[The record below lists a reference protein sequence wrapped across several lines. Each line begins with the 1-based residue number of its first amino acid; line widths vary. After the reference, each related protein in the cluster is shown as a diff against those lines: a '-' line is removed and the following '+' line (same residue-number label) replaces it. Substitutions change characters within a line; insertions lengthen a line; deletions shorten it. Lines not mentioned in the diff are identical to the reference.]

1 MDGLALALVFWPAA
15 ALMVATGY
23 FVFSTDSMARAGLLL
38 MGSLAIEGLIF
49 LALAAEFL
57 GVLMILM
64 MAGEM
69 VIMVFF
75 MVMFMADP
83 GGWVGMDM
91 THQKRLAGT
100 VSGVAGVG
108 LAALVIGTGWA
119 TVPEPGAVDIQAIG
133 YEIMGRSMFTFL
145 LAGVA
150 ILFAMVGGTMM
161 ARQGGRLD
169 RPVPGEN
176 RRSPAELRGSEGS
189 AGEEG
194 GS

>member
-1 MDGLALALVFWPAA
+1 MDGLDLALVFWPAA
-15 ALMVATGY
+15 LLMLLTGY

-49 LALAAEFL
+49 LVLAAEFL
-57 GVLMILM
+57 GVLMLLM

-75 MVMFMADP
+75 MVMFMHDP
-83 GGWVGMDM
+83 GGWMGMDM
-91 THQKRLAGT
+91 THQKRLAHGLA
-100 VSGVAGVG
+100 GVAGVAI
-108 LAALVIGTGWA
+108 AALAIATGWPTA
-119 TVPEPGAVDIQAIG
+119 PEPGMVDIQDIG
-133 YEIMGRSMFTFL
+133 FEVMGRSMLTFL

-176 RRSPAELRGSEGS
+176 RTTLEDN
-189 AGEEG
+189 AGEE
-194 GS
+194 SER

>member
-1 MDGLALALVFWPAA
+1 MDGLDLALVFWPAA
-15 ALMVATGY
+15 ALMLLTGY
-23 FVFSTDSMARAGLLL
+23 LVFSTDSMARAGLLL
-38 MGSLAIEGLIF
+38 MASLAIEGLIF

-57 GVLMILM
+57 GVLMLLM

-75 MVMFMADP
+75 MVMFMNDP

-91 THQKRLAGT
+91 THQKRLAGV
-100 VSGVAGVG
+100 VSGIAGAG
-108 LAALVIGTGWA
+108 LAALVLGADWVQA
-119 TVPEPGAVDIQAIG
+119 PAPGAVDITAIG
-133 YEIMGRSMFTFL
+133 YAVMGRGMLTFL

-169 RPVPGEN
+169 APVPGEERRPLIDPADDGTGERN
-176 RRSPAELRGSEGS
+176 R
-189 AGEEG
+189 
-194 GS
+194 

>member
-1 MDGLALALVFWPAA
+1 MDGLDLALVFWPAA
-15 ALMVATGY
+15 ALMLLTGY
-23 FVFSTDSMARAGLLL
+23 LVFSTDSMARAGLLL

-57 GVLMILM
+57 GVLMLLM

-75 MVMFMADP
+75 MVMFMHDP
-83 GGWVGMDM
+83 GGWIGMDM

-100 VSGVAGVG
+100 VSAIAGVG
-108 LAALVIGTGWA
+108 LAALALGTGWVEA
-119 TVPEPGAVDIQAIG
+119 PEPGAVDIEEIG
-133 YEIMGRSMFTFL
+133 YAVMGRGMLTFL

-161 ARQGGRLD
+161 ARQGGRLEAS
-169 RPVPGEN
+169 VPGED
-176 RRSPAELRGSEGS
+176 RGQDDDGREG
-189 AGEEG
+189 EG
-194 GS
+194 LG

>member
-1 MDGLALALVFWPAA
+1 MSTLAVALIFWPAA
-15 ALMVATGY
+15 ALMLATGY

-38 MGSLAIEGLIF
+38 MGSLAFEGLIF

-57 GVLMILM
+57 GVLMLLM

-91 THQKRLAGT
+91 THQKRLAGAM
-100 VSGVAGVG
+100 SGVAGVAI
-108 LAALVIGTGWA
+108 AALVISTPWVE
-119 TVPEPGAVDIQAIG
+119 VPEPGGVDIQAIG
-133 YEIMGRSMFTFL
+133 YEIMGRGMLTFL

-176 RRSPAELRGSEGS
+176 RSGLTTPEGAE
-189 AGEEG
+189 EERP
-194 GS
+194 

>member
-1 MDGLALALVFWPAA
+1 MDGLDLALVFWPAA
-15 ALMVATGY
+15 ALMLLTGY

-38 MGSLAIEGLIF
+38 LASLGIEGLIF

-57 GVLMILM
+57 GVLMLLM

-75 MVMFMADP
+75 MVMFMNDP
-83 GGWVGMDM
+83 GGWMGMDM
-91 THQKRLAGT
+91 THQKRLSAIASGL
-100 VSGVAGVG
+100 VGVA
-108 LAALVIGTGWA
+108 LAALVLASGWVEA
-119 TVPEPGAVDIQAIG
+119 PEPGAVDVREIG
-133 YEIMGRSMFTFL
+133 FAVMGRGMFTFL

-161 ARQGGRLD
+161 ARQGGRLA

-176 RRSPAELRGSEGS
+176 RIDQSGPADGR
-189 AGEEG
+189 EEE
-194 GS
+194 S